1 MGQLSS
7 ELSDSSRLAAVGAA
21 MVSAIGVTPAGA
33 LMVEVVV
40 ERAEMVLVEVD
51 VTGAKV
57 SVLVVVVYCVE
68 VVEKVSVIVSA
79 VTVTVLVAYSVND
92 SHDALGVTVTVS

>member
-1 MGQLSS
+1 
-7 ELSDSSRLAAVGAA
+7 

-79 VTVTVLVAYSVND
+79 VTVMVLVAYSVND
-92 SHDALGVTVTVS
+92 THDALGVTVTVS